1 MEVLPGIIENFI
13 KNGEAKVILKDFP
26 LDLAALNAAK
36 ISKCIATDSVLKFHD
51 TIYSKQ
57 SEWMRGN
64 NIDEVNLKIKKIASS
79 FGIDDKQ
86 FKSCLTNKDNEEI
99 VLKSRIEA
107 KNLHDINSTPT
118 IVINNKKYTGNFSV
132 KDISK
137 YINKIK

>member
-1 MEVLPGIIENFI
+1 
-13 KNGEAKVILKDFP
+13 
-26 LDLAALNAAK
+26 
-36 ISKCIATDSVLKFHD
+36 
-51 TIYSKQ
+51 
-57 SEWMRGN
+57 MRGN

-86 FKSCLTNKDNEEI
+86 FDSCLADKDNEEM

-118 IVINNKKYTGNFSV
+118 IIINNKKYTGNFSV

>member
-1 MEVLPGIIENFI
+1 
-13 KNGEAKVILKDFP
+13 
-26 LDLAALNAAK
+26 
-36 ISKCIATDSVLKFHD
+36 VLKFHD
-51 TIYSKQ
+51 AIYSKQ

-64 NIDEVNLKIKKIASS
+64 NIDEVNMKIKKIASS

-86 FKSCLTNKDNEEI
+86 FKSCLTNKDNEEM

-118 IVINNKKYTGNFSV
+118 IIINNKKYTGNFSF